1 MIREKIDQRE
11 NRVEEKRIIEVEERG
26 SVKKRLGKIGNTYEA
41 MEIIES
47 PRRGVGNKAK
57 RFEFQNAEE
66 RQEDDNPD
74 EEAGARGGLT
84 KDEFRF
90 TRQEDDEEEDFS

>member
-47 PRRGVGNKAK
+47 PRRGIGNKAK
-57 RFEFQNAEE
+57 RFEFQDAEE
-66 RQEDDNPD
+66 RKEDDTPN

-84 KDEFRF
+84 KDEFQWR
-90 TRQEDDEEEDFS
+90 ENDEEEDFS